1 MDNDSNPGMFSDG
14 FLEGSYTAFLPLD
27 DALFAT
33 PGTNTVSA
41 EDSYQLSNMKAAT
54 ISMFQ
59 MEAISPNA
67 CPIKIERTYTPSL
80 HSENESQAGSMSL
93 SNSASHSKEDR
104 KKRSSPMKESE
115 LLGLNVGE
123 EVKEIKK
130 MRRKEANKEAARRSR
145 EKKDKERQELRDSVS
160 QMQSQVDIL
169 VDENRMLKNELQQ
182 MRQQL
187 QRQQQPMFSAMPFIP
202 MPSEYNQ
209 PLLKMVTSY
218 GVLFLMVFSVTLLFT
233 PENGYGSVI
242 SNVFASNSNTLLS
255 HGSARMMLSQ
265 PGHIH
270 DQPLTTISPNDYHNN
285 APPSAIGGDDSS
297 CRKQE
302 AV

>member
-41 EDSYQLSNMKAAT
+41 EDSYQLPNMKAAT

-67 CPIKIERTYTPSL
+67 CPVKIERGYTPSV
-80 HSENESQAGSMSL
+80 HSENESQAGTMSL

-115 LLGLNVGE
+115 LLGLNGGE

-145 EKKDKERQELRDSVS
+145 EKKDKERQELRDSLS

-202 MPSEYNQ
+202 MPTEYNQ

-233 PENGYGSVI
+233 PENGYGSVLG
-242 SNVFASNSNTLLS
+242 NVFASNTNNLLT
-255 HGSARMMLSQ
+255 HGSTRMMLSQ
-265 PGHIH
+265 VGQIH
-270 DQPLTTISPNDYHNN
+270 DQPLTTISPNGCHVS
-285 APPSAIGGDDSS
+285 PPSAVGGDDSS

-302 AV
+302 GV